1 MEEKNR
7 ANCIRKV
14 TTYQLKVVPGLGV
27 LMTMAYTAPG
37 GGKGHP
43 LQRAHLEDS
52 TAGRADGLRRWNQSR
67 TRLWTNSLF
76 TQHLKH
82 RSEET

>member
-1 MEEKNR
+1 MEENNR
-7 ANCIRKV
+7 ANFIRKV

-27 LMTMAYTAPG
+27 LMTTVYTAPG

-52 TAGRADGLRRWNQSR
+52 TAGRADGLRPWNQSR
-67 TRLWTNSLF
+67 TRLWTTCRVSHS
-76 TQHLKH
+76 T
-82 RSEET
+82 